1 MRRSGRLHLPWK
13 KTNKPALGTNQRPK
27 PLEPVMATTT
37 LVHDA
42 PTTRA
47 AELAGAAGNVLTQNA
62 PEREPLLREA
72 LGMSLRAY
80 RADKNVTLRELAKQA
95 SVSSGYLS
103 ELERGRKEVS
113 SELLAA
119 ICAALDT
126 TVAEL
131 LMEVVANMSLQSIQE
146 ELATT
151 SPAAAEA

>member
-1 MRRSGRLHLPWK
+1 
-13 KTNKPALGTNQRPK
+13 
-27 PLEPVMATTT
+27 MATTT
-37 LVHDA
+37 LVHEA
-42 PTTRA
+42 PMTRPA
-47 AELAGAAGNVLTQNA
+47 ALAGAVDDALHSGV
-62 PEREPLLREA
+62 PGREPLLREA

-95 SVSSGYLS
+95 RVSSGYLS

-119 ICAALDT
+119 ICNALDT

-131 LMEVVANMSLQSIQE
+131 LMEVVANMSLHSIQE